1 MRLALLLGVG
11 LFALSACASTQRTLS
26 YPATWPDADVMVG
39 GARYQVWFHEAD
51 PTLLIQRGDPRPLG
65 QLLASNYTIHAVDR
79 SAAEPVWRAAGD
91 AVLSEL
97 GCAVTE
103 VRGAD
108 QVREAS
114 FACVGEVDVRAAVS
128 VNRERWRR
136 GVVAPAP
143 SAAPP
148 SQ

>member
-1 MRLALLLGVG
+1 MRVALLVAVG
-11 LFALSACASTQRTLS
+11 LFVLGACASTQRTLS

-39 GARYQVWFHEAD
+39 AERYQIWFHETDA
-51 PTLLIQRGDPRPLG
+51 TLLIQRGDPRPLG

-79 SAAEPVWRAAGD
+79 SASEPVWRAAGD
-91 AVLSEL
+91 AVLGEL

-114 FACVGEVDVRAAVS
+114 FACVGAVDVRSAVV

-136 GVVAPAP
+136 GVMAASP
-143 SAAPP
+143 SASPP
-148 SQ
+148 Q

>member
-1 MRLALLLGVG
+1 MRMALLVSVG

-39 GARYQVWFHEAD
+39 AERYQVWFHETD
-51 PTLLIQRGDPRPLG
+51 RTLLIQRGEPRPLG
-65 QLLASNYTIHAVDR
+65 QLLATNYTIYAVDS
-79 SAAEPVWRAAGD
+79 SASEPVWRAAGD
-91 AVLSEL
+91 AVLGEL

-114 FACVGEVDVRAAVS
+114 FACLSDVDVRPAVL

-136 GVVAPAP
+136 GVL
-143 SAAPP
+143 AAVPTP
-148 SQ
+148 